1 MNNQM
6 KGFLLV
12 FLSAAGFGSMPVLA
26 RVAYQ
31 DGANMYELLTARFIV
46 AWVVLAVYLW
56 LKKPRRILTKKERSG
71 AILMGLCGYSVA
83 SLCFFSALQR
93 ISAPLASIFL
103 YTYPAFVT
111 CLSALVGM
119 EKIDRIKAGA
129 LLISFLGI
137 FLILGSSFSSID
149 MVGVALAIS
158 ASILY
163 SAYVLLGNW
172 TLRDAPLTAATMWIS
187 LAAASGIGGY
197 GLLTGQLSFQ
207 FGMNAWLAIIG
218 LALFSTVAAIL
229 AFLSGIVLVGASR
242 ASIISTF
249 EPLITVVLAAVF
261 LSEVL
266 GVVQLLGGLLILTS
280 AILVNKTKKEDIN
293 KAATNIS
300 I

>member
-31 DGANMYELLTARFIV
+31 DGANMYELLTARFVV
-46 AWVVLAVYLW
+46 AWAVLAVYLW
-56 LKKPRRILTKKERSG
+56 IKKPRRILTKKERGG

-103 YTYPAFVT
+103 YTYPTFVT
-111 CLSALVGM
+111 GLSALIGM
-119 EKIDRIKAGA
+119 EKMDRVKAGA

-149 MVGVALAIS
+149 IGGVALAI
-158 ASILY
+158 AAAILY

-197 GLLTGQLSFQ
+197 GFLSGQLSFQ
-207 FGMNAWLAIIG
+207 FGMNAWLAIAG
-218 LALFSTVAAIL
+218 LAIFSTVAAIV
-229 AFLSGIVLVGASR
+229 AFLRGIVLVGASR

-266 GVVQLLGGLLILTS
+266 GVVQLLGGFLILAS
-280 AILVNKTKKEDIN
+280 AILVNRTKKEDV
-293 KAATNIS
+293 KKVATNIS